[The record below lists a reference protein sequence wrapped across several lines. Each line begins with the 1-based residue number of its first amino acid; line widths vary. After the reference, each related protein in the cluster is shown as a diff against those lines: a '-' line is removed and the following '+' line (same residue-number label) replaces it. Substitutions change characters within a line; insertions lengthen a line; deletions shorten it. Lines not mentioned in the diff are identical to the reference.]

1 MFKNENI
8 ELEYK
13 KILEAEGIK
22 KANYI
27 ILNSLAILG
36 DKKVIV
42 EAMEELDD
50 FSIKRINRYKYPE
63 RLASFMKIT
72 REKTEEWKSFSFI
85 KLAYN

>member
-1 MFKNENI
+1 MIKNESVRF
-8 ELEYK
+8 EYD
-13 KILEAEGIK
+13 KILENESVD

-36 DKKVIV
+36 DKKIIV
-42 EAMEELDD
+42 EKMKVLDD
-50 FSIKRINRYKYPE
+50 FSLTRINRYKYPE

-72 REKTEEWKSFSFI
+72 QEKTEEWKSSSFI